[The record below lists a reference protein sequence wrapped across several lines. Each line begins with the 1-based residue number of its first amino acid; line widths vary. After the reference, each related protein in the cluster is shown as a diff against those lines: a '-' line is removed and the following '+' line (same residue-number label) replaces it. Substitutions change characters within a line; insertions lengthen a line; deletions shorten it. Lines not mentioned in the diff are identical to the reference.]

1 MFNKYID
8 KDEWDVALVDIQN
21 ALNVLK
27 DQTYTIKGNMDNFKR
42 TQESAVDEMVNE
54 SIDAKMKDY
63 SRVMHAFKKFFNQ
76 DELEKILDTK
86 VDQTKMLKVVQ
97 TKASKTELDLT
108 IDLMKQLFDRMRTM
122 SIMQVELSRTLLP

>member
-1 MFNKYID
+1 
-8 KDEWDVALVDIQN
+8 
-21 ALNVLK
+21 
-27 DQTYTIKGNMDNFKR
+27 MDNFKR
-42 TQESAVDEMVNE
+42 TQETSVDEMVND
-54 SIDAKMKDY
+54 SINEKMKDY
-63 SRVMHAFKKFFNQ
+63 NRVMHAFKKFFNQ

-97 TKASKTELDLT
+97 TKASKTELDST